1 MLDRRRV
8 LQLGVAGG
16 LASVVS
22 GPVKA
27 ANEWPQ
33 KPVKI
38 IVPYPA
44 GGQTDIIARTYGEYL
59 SRQLHQPFI
68 VENKAGASGIVGT
81 TEIKRAPPDGHSL
94 LLTIGSSLIN
104 NNGLFKELPYDADKD
119 FVLIASI
126 TGQGLPMV
134 ASTSIGV
141 KTLPEFIEHVR
152 KKGRGSIGTY
162 GPASAPHITAIQL
175 NSQYGLNIDAVH
187 YRGEAPMWADLMAG
201 SIDAAIGSYTA
212 ALPAIQSGKG
222 TPIGSLGS
230 AQISLMPEVK
240 PLFQQGVTSEF
251 FRLRILQGILAAP
264 TGTPDAVIKKLSDL
278 MVAAGNDAKVVA
290 AVGPPLEKPVG
301 REETT
306 KIYQTEAPIMRKL
319 VTSLNLTPQ

>member
-8 LQLGVAGG
+8 LQLGAAGG
-16 LASVVS
+16 LASVVG
-22 GPVKA
+22 GPAQA

-59 SRQLHQPFI
+59 TRQLHQPFI

-81 TEIKRAPPDGHSL
+81 TEIKRSPPDGHSL

-134 ASTSIGV
+134 ASTSSGV
-141 KTLPEFIEHVR
+141 KSLADFIAHAR
-152 KKGRGSIGTY
+152 KKGTASLGTY
-162 GPASAPHITAIQL
+162 GPASSPHITATQL
-175 NSQYGLNIDAVH
+175 SSQYGVNIEPVH

-222 TPIGSLGS
+222 TPFGSVGS
-230 AQISLMPEVK
+230 SQISLMPDVK
-240 PLFQQGVTSEF
+240 PLFQQGATSEF

-264 TGTPDAVIKKLSDL
+264 AGTPDAVIKKLSDS
-278 MVAAGNDAKVVA
+278 MVAAGNDAKVQA

-306 KIYQTEAPIMRKL
+306 RIYQAEAPVMRKL
-319 VTSLNLTPQ
+319 VASLNLTPQ